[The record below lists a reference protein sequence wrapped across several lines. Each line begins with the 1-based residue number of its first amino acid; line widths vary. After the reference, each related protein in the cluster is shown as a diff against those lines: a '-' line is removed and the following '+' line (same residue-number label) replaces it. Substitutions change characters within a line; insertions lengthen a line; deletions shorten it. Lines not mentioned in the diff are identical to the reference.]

1 MRLLRA
7 RARAEVL
14 QWFGLLGA
22 ALAWTGQHVVGF
34 GVTVARCDVVGGR
47 WGISI
52 HTWEIGVMAVSL
64 MIVLLAEAAA
74 LRVLLSTR
82 GVEDEAAPP
91 VGRHHFFAT
100 GAALANVLF
109 AVAIVLSTTATLVNG
124 SCRQA

>member
-34 GVTVARCDVVGGR
+34 GVTVARCNVGGGR

-52 HTWEIGVMAVSL
+52 HTWELGVMAVSL
-64 MIVLLAEAAA
+64 TIVLLAEAAA
-74 LRVLLSTR
+74 IRVLLSTR
-82 GVEDEAAPP
+82 GVEEDDPP
-91 VGRHHFFAT
+91 PLGRHHFFAA
-100 GAALANVLF
+100 GATLANVLF
-109 AVAIVLSTTATLVNG
+109 AVAIVLGITATLVNG